1 MSQTPNSSK
10 TSVDRSFFLKTQKG
24 ICIWWNPT
32 WVFAKSSKGSLNSW
46 KKSDFFSFFFQY
58 FCCCLGCWGKVFRQE
73 WPPPA
78 PATLRVLEVSFVKLV
93 LVLLQV
99 CTGLLFFPFEFNLS
113 IVVIWGFNVREGK
126 WFCFLIFE
134 FFELF
139 ECDF

>member
-1 MSQTPNSSK
+1 M
-10 TSVDRSFFLKTQKG
+10 
-24 ICIWWNPT
+24 
-32 WVFAKSSKGSLNSW
+32 
-46 KKSDFFSFFFQY
+46 
-58 FCCCLGCWGKVFRQE
+58 
-73 WPPPA
+73 
-78 PATLRVLEVSFVKLV
+78 KLV